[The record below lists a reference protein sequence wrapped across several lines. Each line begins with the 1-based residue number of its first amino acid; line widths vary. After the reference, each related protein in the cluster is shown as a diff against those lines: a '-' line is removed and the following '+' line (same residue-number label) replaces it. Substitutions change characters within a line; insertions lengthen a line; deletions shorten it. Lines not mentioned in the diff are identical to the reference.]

1 MQKPTIQEVIADLTA
16 IKVCTVWRKDR
27 MSAIKMAIEALRFKA
42 YFDALY
48 GTGLE
53 VANWHKN
60 GALEPFDTFYENA
73 MNNKEE
79 QKAA

>member
-1 MQKPTIQEVIADLTA
+1 MRKRSIREAIADLTA

-27 MSAIKMAIEALRFKA
+27 MPAIEMAIEALRFKA

-53 VANWHKN
+53 IANWHKN

-73 MNNKEE
+73 MKYEE
-79 QKAA
+79 DKAA

>member
-1 MQKPTIQEVIADLTA
+1 
-16 IKVCTVWRKDR
+16 
-27 MSAIKMAIEALRFKA
+27 MSAIKICGIWQKDRMPTIQMAIEALRFKT

-73 MNNKEE
+73 MNYKEE
-79 QKAA
+79 NAT